1 MKKLDFL
8 RPVPLGKKIR
18 VGRNWDGGYILYGP
32 LLAETDALVSYGV
45 GWEISFEEHFSRL
58 TNKTVIMF
66 DPTMFGKYLTDTKF
80 VKTRLLELRLKPAFE
95 HLCMVWR
102 LYKARKKFIQRKIFF
117 VNEGIAA
124 AKSPKYDTFDHHI
137 ERYNLQDKQLLLK
150 IDIEAA
156 EYDIFKEGTIYRHL
170 QQVNQIAIEL
180 HNLKNRLQEA
190 KAIIMELKKTY
201 LLVHIHPTNFGETF
215 KIYDFE
221 TNGAD
226 DMIVPDVLE
235 LLFVRK
241 DKVQKEDLLSG
252 PIEYPMAGIDYP
264 SNPRKE
270 DIPVKFI

>member
-32 LLAETDALVSYGV
+32 LLAETDALISYGV

-66 DPTMFGKYLTDTKF
+66 DPSMFGKYLTDLTF
-80 VKTRLLELRLKPAFE
+80 VKTRLLELRFKPAFA
-95 HLCMVWR
+95 HVAMAWR
-102 LYKARKKFIQRKIFF
+102 LWKARKGFIKRKIFF

-124 AKSPKYDTFDHHI
+124 VKSGKYDTFACHV
-137 ERYNLQDKQLLLK
+137 ERYNLQGKRLLLK
-150 IDIEAA
+150 MDIESG
-156 EYDIFKEGTIYRHL
+156 EYDIFKDGTIYRHL

-180 HNLKNRLQEA
+180 HDLKNRLQEA
-190 KAIIMELKKTY
+190 RTIIAELKKAY
-201 LLVHIHPTNFGETF
+201 LLAHIHPTNFGETF
-215 KIYDFE
+215 KIYDLE
-221 TNGAD
+221 TD
-226 DMIVPDVLE
+226 VRHDMIVPDVLE

-241 DKVQKEDLLSG
+241 DSVHQEDLLDG
-252 PIEYPMAGIDYP
+252 PIEYPIAGIDFP
-264 SNPRKE
+264 CNPHKE